1 MAGQPE
7 NQNEVASVWQ
17 TILIGTVYIVTS
29 STLIS
34 FNKFLMQPGRFSH
47 AVHLTAI
54 QMVVT
59 LCLSLA
65 FYKVAPQYYP
75 SMGMAKANLWLIA
88 KWIAPLGLLFAL
100 ALYCS
105 NQAYKYSSV
114 AFLQFCKQG
123 NVAVMFFM
131 SCAVGSQT
139 FSWHKLSVLI
149 VVIAGCTT
157 CAHGEIH
164 FVMVGLILQLASQLT
179 ECSKNLIG
187 EAVMSGAGLKLDVL
201 TFVLFQAPFS
211 LIFLTVG
218 VVATWTPDVLVDFKR
233 HWHWV
238 MVNALIAFLLNVLI
252 AVTLKKL
259 SALSFVIIGVVK
271 DMVIVSCSALIF
283 GDPVSQTQQVGF
295 MVTIVGVLLWSR
307 LKVQE
312 QAARMDQERL
322 PFARN
327 AKTKAIGAP
336 TTAVGS

>member
-7 NQNEVASVWQ
+7 TQGQFTSVWQ
-17 TILIGTVYIVTS
+17 TVLIGCVYIVTS

-54 QMVVT
+54 HMVMT
-59 LCLSLA
+59 LLLSLV
-65 FYKVAPQYYP
+65 FYKVAPQFYP
-75 SMGMAKANLWLIA
+75 SMGTAKANMWLIC

-123 NVAVMFFM
+123 NVALMFFM
-131 SCAVGSQT
+131 SCAVGSQV
-139 FSWHKLSVLI
+139 FSWTKLLVLSI
-149 VVIAGCTT
+149 VVTGCTT

-164 FVMVGLILQLASQLT
+164 FVLTGLILQLASQLT

-211 LIFLTVG
+211 LVPLLVG
-218 VVATWTPDVLVDFKR
+218 VLVTWSPDVVSDFQK

-238 MVNALIAFLLNVLI
+238 LVNSLIAFLLNVLI

-259 SALSFVIIGVVK
+259 SALAFVIIGVVK
-271 DMVIVSCSALIF
+271 DMVIVTSSALVF
-283 GDPVSQTQQVGF
+283 GDPVSQLQQAGF
-295 MVTIVGVLLWSR
+295 LVTIVGVLLWSR
-307 LKVQE
+307 LKLQE
-312 QAARMDQERL
+312 QAARQKEQERL
-322 PFARN
+322 PFAKE
-327 AKTKAIGAP
+327 AKKKAQEQ
-336 TTAVGS
+336 SK